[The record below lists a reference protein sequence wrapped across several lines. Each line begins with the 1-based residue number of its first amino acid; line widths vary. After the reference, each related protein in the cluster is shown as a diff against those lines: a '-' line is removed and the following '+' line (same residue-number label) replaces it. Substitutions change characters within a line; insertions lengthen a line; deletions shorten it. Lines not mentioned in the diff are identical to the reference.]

1 MMRKLVIGAAIGAGV
16 AVASTIG
23 LTLDALR
30 KLDA

>member
-1 MMRKLVIGAAIGAGV
+1 MRRLVVGAAIGAGV
-16 AVASTIG
+16 AFVGAIG

>member
-1 MMRKLVIGAAIGAGV
+1 MRRIMIGAAIGAGV
-16 AVASTIG
+16 VVASAIG

>member
-1 MMRKLVIGAAIGAGV
+1 MRRIVIGAAIGAGF
-16 AVASTIG
+16 AFASAIG